1 MYGNFL
7 LFSSRVFS
15 QERSC
20 NAPAVVSNISSP
32 ARFVN
37 INSGKPC
44 ANKTHTHTHTNPK
57 EKNSEIQKF
66 RKEKTK
72 NKNSHNVH
80 STRLSSK
87 SPEPNCSVFLSSKQK
102 AQILKKR
109 NGTFQVQHTIASL
122 CCQKSLKSA
131 SSFPVSVVL
140 VRSIPK
146 FTLQPNRT

>member
-32 ARFVN
+32 ARFAN

-44 ANKTHTHTHTNPK
+44 ANKTHTHTQTQK
-57 EKNSEIQKF
+57 KRIQKF

-80 STRLSSK
+80 STHLSSK

-109 NGTFQVQHTIASL
+109 NSTFQVQHTIASL